1 MQSCSAVAQT
11 SHGPKS
17 ERQIVISP
25 SYHPRSSLS
34 TTTSSSSSSLSSWS
48 LLSSSFSSSLSS
60 HLCLFNNQS
69 APTLHASEIR
79 HARMYIADPIK
90 VALGIGNCALRSY
103 FWCLLEQ
110 IIVHNEFWM
119 AKCSMTSCHWP
130 MPKSILER
138 VDCTQVTFQEVH
150 GHIATNEIAT
160 PPTNSPPS
168 NDSALIDVFTNL
180 GLLT

>member
-25 SYHPRSSLS
+25 SYHPWPSLS
-34 TTTSSSSSSLSSWS
+34 TTTSSSLSSWS

-90 VALGIGNCALRSY
+90 VALGIGNCALGSY